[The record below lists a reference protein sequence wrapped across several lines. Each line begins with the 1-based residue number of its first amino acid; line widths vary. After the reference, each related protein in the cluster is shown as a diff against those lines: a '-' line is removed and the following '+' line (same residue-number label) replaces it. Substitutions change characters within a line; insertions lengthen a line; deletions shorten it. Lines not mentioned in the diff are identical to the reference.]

1 MLSKIAISY
10 PCLSP
15 SVSDLNTRG
24 TKTMKTFTKITF
36 LAALGLMAPNAFAE
50 ITSEQAASLGGDEFT
65 PIGAERAGNAAGTI
79 PAWTGGMTELPAGY
93 VEGQPLVDPFPDEQP
108 LFTITAQNFEQYKE
122 NLSTGQIALLQR
134 YPDTFR
140 MPVYTSHRTAAYPET
155 MYAAVK
161 EDALTAKTTPDGNG
175 LINVDSYVP
184 FPFPKSGV
192 EVIWNHVLRYR
203 GGSVKRSYTQIPV
216 QANGSFSPV
225 VFEDQLTFAQY
236 LGTSPPNRLFYY
248 KQSIKAPARLEG
260 DVLLVHENINQV
272 TEPRAAWVY
281 NAGQRRVRRAPDVAY
296 DGPGNASDG
305 LRTADD
311 LDMYNGAP
319 DRYEWKLL
327 GKKELY
333 IPYNSFRL
341 GSKDLKYKD
350 VVLAGH
356 LNPNYLRYEL
366 HRVWVV
372 EATLKEGA
380 RHIYAKRTF
389 YVDEDTW
396 QISIADL
403 YDGRGELWRVKESHN
418 NIHYQVRVPWYAL
431 ETSHDLISGRHLPIG
446 LGNELRGYQYNW
458 DYKVQERDYTPAAL
472 RRSGVR

>member
-1 MLSKIAISY
+1 
-10 PCLSP
+10 
-15 SVSDLNTRG
+15 
-24 TKTMKTFTKITF
+24 MKTFTKITF
-36 LAALGLMAPNAFAE
+36 LAALGLLAPIAFAE
-50 ITSEQAASLGGDEFT
+50 ITAEQAASLGGDEFT

-79 PAWTGGMTELPAGY
+79 PAWTGGLTELPAGY
-93 VEGQPLVDPFPDEQP
+93 VEGEPLVDPFPDEQP

-122 NLSTGQIALLQR
+122 NLSTGQIALMKR
-134 YPDTFR
+134 YPNTFR
-140 MPVYTSHRTAAYPET
+140 MP
-155 MYAAVK
+155 YAAVK

-311 LDMYNGAP
+311 LDLYNGAP
-319 DRYEWKLL
+319 DRYDWKLL

-333 IPYNSFRL
+333 IPYNSFRVS
-341 GSKDLKYKD
+341 SKDLKYKD
-350 VVLAGH
+350 IVLAGH
-356 LNPNYLRYEL
+356 LNPDYLRYEL

-389 YVDEDTW
+389 YIDEDTW
-396 QISIADL
+396 QISVADL

-446 LGNELRGYQYNW
+446 LGNELSGYQYHW